1 MQHQRNRNDLADLAQ
16 AVDVQ
21 LRGSLVNAVCSA
33 DSNSQRIH
41 TGALHELSCFGRN
54 SVAIAI
60 AAVQIIF
67 LAADLAQLSFHRD
80 AGCMAG
86 TNNFLGDLDV
96 FLENMVRTI
105 DHHRGVACTECFHSQ
120 LVAAAVVKMHH
131 NRNSS
136 LGSGS
141 CDHGMEHSR
150 RSVLQSTRSGLD
162 DNGCT
167 QLLSSGDDCLN
178 HLHVLCIECADCIM
192 VLLSIQHQFFG
203 SD

>member
-1 MQHQRNRNDLADLAQ
+1 MNTKLCLAVAAANKDLAHDVLLDLLTTNCAVLLRVKCFGIACKIFFQTLAECDAEIGGVVYLAHTAGNALTDGIIRDTGGAMQHQRNRNDLADLAQ

-33 DSNSQRIH
+33 VSNSQRIH
-41 TGALHELSCFGRN
+41 TGALYELSSFGRN
-54 SVAIAI
+54 GVAIAI

-105 DHHRGVACTECFHSQ
+105 DLTE
-120 LVAAAVVKMHH
+120 V
-131 NRNSS
+131 
-136 LGSGS
+136 
-141 CDHGMEHSR
+141 
-150 RSVLQSTRSGLD
+150 
-162 DNGCT
+162 
-167 QLLSSGDDCLN
+167 
-178 HLHVLCIECADCIM
+178 
-192 VLLSIQHQFFG
+192 
-203 SD
+203 

>member
-1 MQHQRNRNDLADLAQ
+1 MNAKLCLAVAAADKDLAHDVLLDLLTTNCAVLLRVKCFGIACKVFFQTLAECDAEIGGIVHLAHTAGNALTDGIIRDTGGAVQHQRNRNNLADFAQ

-21 LRGSLVNAVCSA
+21 LRGSLVNAVCGA

-67 LAADLAQLSFHRD
+67 LAADLAQLGFHRD

-96 FLENMVRTI
+96 FLETW
-105 DHHRGVACTECFHSQ
+105 
-120 LVAAAVVKMHH
+120 
-131 NRNSS
+131 
-136 LGSGS
+136 
-141 CDHGMEHSR
+141 
-150 RSVLQSTRSGLD
+150 
-162 DNGCT
+162 
-167 QLLSSGDDCLN
+167 
-178 HLHVLCIECADCIM
+178 
-192 VLLSIQHQFFG
+192 
-203 SD
+203 